1 MVEQYLK
8 MDQKAVDKDGWFDTG
23 DVATIDENGYMSIT
37 DRSKDIIKSGGE
49 WISSIELEN
58 AAVGHPS
65 IVEAAAIGVSHP
77 KWDERPILIV
87 VCKEGKKVSPDE
99 ITDFMLD
106 YVAKWQIPDDIIFL
120 DEIPHT
126 ATGKISKMELR
137 QILVNQ
143 KYQHPELR

>member
-1 MVEQYLK
+1 VQQYLK
-8 MDQKAVDKDGWFDTG
+8 IDEEAVDNDGWFDTG

-58 AAVGHPS
+58 AAVGHPK

-77 KWDERPILIV
+77 KWDERPILVV
-87 VCKEGKKVSPDE
+87 VCEKGEMVQPKE
-99 ITDFMLD
+99 ITDFMSD
-106 YVAKWQIPDDIIFL
+106 YVAKWQIPDDIIFV

-126 ATGKISKMELR
+126 ATGKISKMGIR
-137 QILVNQ
+137 QILKKQ
-143 KYQHPELR
+143 DYQHPDKRQ